1 MYSIVVYLVD
11 REERR
16 PSGFYYLV
24 DNHNPKSNVLVNY
37 LCNYWSVYHSGV
49 ANHGYNSWLLIEFLR
64 NLFQYNLK
72 IFDLRLWIPILVQVE
87 YIQGRR
93 YRKKVAGILVNE
105 RHHSIS
111 VTYFG

>member
-37 LCNYWSVYHSGV
+37 LCNYWSVYHCGV
-49 ANHGYNSWLLIEFLR
+49 ANHG
-64 NLFQYNLK
+64 
-72 IFDLRLWIPILVQVE
+72 
-87 YIQGRR
+87 
-93 YRKKVAGILVNE
+93 
-105 RHHSIS
+105 
-111 VTYFG
+111 